1 MLEPPLIDINKVVLV
16 IQCVYPTQVV
26 QYSLGI
32 QRKND
37 KEETKELD
45 ASTVGNKDTNNVGLY
60 PLKGKDQVGI
70 YPSNSSPKN
79 YNKSSEHLR
88 DFDMD

>member
-1 MLEPPLIDINKVVLV
+1 M
-16 IQCVYPTQVV
+16 CVPTQVV

-45 ASTVGNKDTNNVGLY
+45 ASTVGNKDTNNVGLF

-88 DFDMD
+88 DFDMDQSVEEIKEGINK